1 MPFLQAGQLARQTPT
16 ARPDDPLGL
25 VAENL
30 RESYYD
36 AIPVIDRGWI
46 EEDEDGRVSVS
57 PGGQPRVLGIVDE
70 RDLSRAAMPVFQ
82 PDVQPARVLAATI
95 PFAAN
100 CAATD
105 AASTNGHTDNGQ
117 ASNGLGANGHMPA
130 PSADGL
136 ALNGLAAPY
145 PVNQATTELAAEA
158 AEQAVPRAV
167 TQMTAREVMRDS
179 GFVPAAFSLHNAL
192 LTLDRYDCSALPVMD
207 GDGRYRGMISRAD
220 VVAALGQQVRPPVV
234 GGMATPLGVWLTTG
248 NLSAG
253 APLLGLFLSGVVLAC
268 CYMFSHLV
276 LLVGLSAL
284 NPQWGAFYASGRLA
298 SNAGVPL
305 ALSLLVTLAQ
315 YGVFFGAMR
324 LLPMSGIHA
333 AEHQTVWAIERG
345 LPLTPEI
352 VGKMPRAHPRCG
364 TNLVA
369 LLGLIAITFEHLPL
383 ADPAVAPDLALLSL
397 VFIFFFWRNFGTVI
411 QVRFTTRP
419 ATRKQLE
426 SGIRAGQMLLEKYQ
440 QQPHVMSSFGSRL
453 LHSGLAPAAAGMM
466 LTTTVL
472 WWLYDLLLP
481 RLLVLR

>member
-30 RESYYD
+30 RESSYG

-46 EEDEDGRVSVS
+46 EEDEDGRVVVS

-70 RDLSRAAMPVFQ
+70 RDLSRAVMPVFQ
-82 PDVQPARVLAATI
+82 PDVQPARVLT
-95 PFAAN
+95 
-100 CAATD
+100 
-105 AASTNGHTDNGQ
+105 STNVGMTNGAVADVEQNAFPGSHLNNGHAPAD
-117 ASNGLGANGHMPA
+117 AANGH
-130 PSADGL
+130 
-136 ALNGLAAPY
+136 ALNDFS
-145 PVNQATTELAAEA
+145 TTELASAPTM
-158 AEQAVPRAV
+158 PRAV
-167 TQMTAREVMRDS
+167 SQMTAREVMRDS

-192 LTLDRYDCSALPVMD
+192 LTLDRYDCSALPVID
-207 GDGRYRGMISRAD
+207 GAGRYRGMISRAD
-220 VVAALGQQVRPPVV
+220 VVAALGHQVRPPVV

-253 APLLGLFLSGVVLAC
+253 ASLLGLFLSGLVLGC
-268 CYMFSHLV
+268 CFMFSHLV

-284 NPQWGAFYASGRLA
+284 NPQWGMFYASGRLA
-298 SNAGVPL
+298 AGAGVPL
-305 ALSLLVTLAQ
+305 TLSLLVTLAQ
-315 YGVFFGAMR
+315 YGVFFAAMR

-369 LLGLIAITFEHLPL
+369 LLALVLITFEHLPL
-383 ADPAVAPDLALLSL
+383 TDPDMALLAL
-397 VFIFFFWRNFGTVI
+397 VFIFFFWRSFGTAI
-411 QVRFTTRP
+411 QIWFTTRP

-426 SGIRAGQMLLEKYQ
+426 SGIRAGEMLLEKYQ
-440 QQPHVMSSFGSRL
+440 QQPHVMGSFGSRL
-453 LHSGLAPAAAGMM
+453 LHSGLAPAAAGMV
-466 LTTTVL
+466 LATTTL
-472 WWLYDLLLP
+472 GWLYDLIAT
-481 RLLVLR
+481 RLVLG

>member
-46 EEDEDGRVSVS
+46 EADEEGRIA
-57 PGGQPRVLGIVDE
+57 PGAQPRVLGIVDE

-82 PDVQPARVLAATI
+82 PDVQPARVFAATNGTA
-95 PFAAN
+95 P
-100 CAATD
+100 D
-105 AASTNGHTDNGQ
+105 GASVGSPTDNGQ
-117 ASNGLGANGHMPA
+117 TFNGLSANGHAPA
-130 PSADGL
+130 EVAGSR
-136 ALNGLAAPY
+136 ALNGLAA
-145 PVNQATTELAAEA
+145 TELAAEQSA
-158 AEQAVPRAV
+158 PRAV

-192 LTLDRYDCSALPVMD
+192 LTLDRYDCSALPVID
-207 GDGRYRGMISRAD
+207 GEGRYRGMISRAD

-268 CYMFSHLV
+268 CYMFSHLA
-276 LLVGLSAL
+276 LLIGLSAL
-284 NPQWGAFYASGRLA
+284 NPQWAVLQASGRLA
-298 SNAGVPL
+298 ANAGVPL
-305 ALSLLVTLAQ
+305 TLNLLVALAQ
-315 YGVFFGAMR
+315 YGIFFAAMR

-352 VGKMPRAHPRCG
+352 VGEMPRAHPRCG

-369 LLGLIAITFEHLPL
+369 LLGLILITFQHLPL
-383 ADPAVAPDLALLSL
+383 ADPRFAPDLALLTL
-397 VFIFFFWRNFGTVI
+397 IFIFFFWRSFGTAI
-411 QVRFTTRP
+411 QILFTTRP

-426 SGIRAGQMLLEKYQ
+426 SGIRAGEALLEKYQ
-440 QQPHVMSSFGSRL
+440 QQPHIMGSFSSRL

-472 WWLYDLLLP
+472 WWLYDMLLP
-481 RLLVLR
+481 RLLVLG